1 MSTLRNNDLHRR
13 AIIVDGHCDTPYRL
27 LRHNVHLDEHDTEA
41 QADLRSLQE
50 GGITA
55 SFFAAYVPPFYANR
69 GAAKFAYRLIDLIL
83 AETQRNAN
91 ALAFCTDSA
100 SIRQAK
106 KDGKVGIMIGVE
118 GGHAIEDSLD
128 TLRDFYARGAR
139 YMTLTHVNT
148 NNWCDSSGDA
158 GKHGGLTGFG
168 RTVVRTMNDIGMI
181 VDISHISDNAFTHVI
196 ETTRLP
202 VVATHSSCRALC
214 RHPRNMTDDMLRTLA
229 KNGGVCM
236 INFFSAFI
244 DDEVARVI
252 MAAHRPPR
260 ESSKGP
266 STALGAGLGGTEELP
281 DDRTNWDSFLSWF
294 NTLGCPAARLEQV
307 VDHIVHVAEVAG
319 IEHVGIGSDFDG
331 VPALPAGL
339 TSASNLPALTDAM
352 LARGLSEA
360 DVEKV
365 LGLNFMRVFE
375 AVEGGRLAHS
385 DRPSRPIV

>member
-1 MSTLRNNDLHRR
+1 MTTHDLHRR

-41 QADLRSLQE
+41 QADLRSLTE

-69 GAAKFAYRLIDLIL
+69 GAARFAYQLIDLIH
-83 AETQRNAN
+83 AEAQRFPNEC
-91 ALAFCTDSA
+91 AFVSDSA
-100 SIRQAK
+100 GIRKAK
-106 KDGKVGIMIGVE
+106 RDGKLGLMIGVE

-128 TLRDFYARGAR
+128 ILRDFYARGAR

-158 GKHGGLTGFG
+158 GKHGGLTDFG

-181 VDISHISDNAFTHVI
+181 VDVSHISDNAFTHVL
-196 ETTRLP
+196 ETTRVP
-202 VVATHSSCRALC
+202 VAASHSSCRAIC
-214 RHPRNMTDDMLRTLA
+214 RHPRNLTDDMLRALA

-244 DDEVARVI
+244 DDDVARTI
-252 MAAHRPPR
+252 MAAQRAPKP
-260 ESSKGP
+260 EG
-266 STALGAGLGGTEELP
+266 GLGGTEEMP
-281 DDRTNWDSFLSWF
+281 DDRTNWDSFLTWF
-294 NTLGCPAARLEQV
+294 NSLGCPSATLEQV
-307 VDHIVHVAEVAG
+307 VDHIVHAAEIAG
-319 IEHVGIGSDFDG
+319 IDHVGIGSDYDG
-331 VPALPAGL
+331 VPALPTGL

-352 LARGLSEA
+352 VARGMSES

-365 LGLNFMRVFE
+365 LGGNFMRVFE
-375 AVEGGRLAHS
+375 AVECGANA
-385 DRPSRPIV
+385 V